1 MMKIDLAPN
10 GFIKEDGTYDQE
22 KALYEAGVRA
32 AVCVAKSSG
41 ESLVTTS
48 DIRKNNSKENLIRRG
63 LSTIKDAHTTP
74 SEQESV
80 GLEIT
85 GISRRLCL
93 IINNEKEYAADELS
107 LRYTEAK
114 QSPYNTEIEIKLYH
128 KWLEIFEKLLTN
140 DYYNY
145 FRSMLPSDAAVKRKI
160 KEKAQENA
168 RNFLGLATRTSIT
181 YTVPFA
187 QINKIAYMMQRV
199 IDNPLDEFEASCVP
213 EMEEFLRALKDKKVL
228 LTKNDV
234 YEMIVESKAL
244 QDEVEARGKNIPYRN
259 YKGNNSLFYE
269 NTKDIDLSLFAK
281 RNKWSTIDG
290 INEVTTSSISY
301 NNYQSLSC
309 LAQNQR
315 HRTIDLEMKMP
326 EYDEEVDFTVPVFL
340 NTYPNLVAEYL
351 RDLKRIIDVYPLGMQ
366 VKVNMNATYANLFN
380 YVSKERCCYRA
391 QTEIANMY
399 TLEII
404 PYVYNEL
411 LNKAKAAT
419 DPRVKAC
426 YEQKAMQVYSYLDK
440 YRCRYD
446 DYRCASPCP
455 EITRKMK
462 LSERKL

>member
-1 MMKIDLAPN
+1 MIDIKLAPN
-10 GFIKEDGTYDQE
+10 GFVKNGLYDQK

-32 AVCVAKSSG
+32 AVCVAKSND
-41 ESLVTTS
+41 ENLVTTE
-48 DIRKNNSKENLIRRG
+48 DIRKNNTEENLIRRG
-63 LSTIKDAHTTP
+63 MSTILQAHTTP

-93 IINNEKEYAADELS
+93 ILNNEKEYAADELS

-114 QSPYNTEIEIKLYH
+114 ESEYNTRMEIELYH
-128 KWLEIFEKLLTN
+128 KWLKKFEDILIK
-140 DYYNY
+140 DYWEY
-145 FRSMLPSDAAVKRKI
+145 FRSQTKTDNGAMKMIR
-160 KEKAQENA
+160 EKAQENA

-187 QINKIAYMMQRV
+187 QINKIAYMMERV
-199 IDNPLDEFEASCVP
+199 IENPLDAFEASCVP
-213 EMEEFLRALKDKKVL
+213 EMQEFLDALKAKKVL

-234 YEMIVESKAL
+234 YKMITSDKAL
-244 QDEVEARGKNIPYRN
+244 EEEVKQKGKNIPYLS
-259 YKGNNSLFYE
+259 YKDDDSLFFQ
-269 NTKDIDLSLFAK
+269 NTKDVDLSLFAK
-281 RNKWSTIDG
+281 RNKWSVIDYP
-290 INEVTTSSISY
+290 NEVTTSNISY

-326 EYDEEVDFTVPVFL
+326 ESDEEVDFAMPLVL
-340 NTYPNLVAEYL
+340 NEYPNLVTEYL
-351 RDLKRIIDVYPLGMQ
+351 RDISRLIDIYPLGMK

-404 PYVYNEL
+404 PYIYNEL
-411 LNKAKAAT
+411 LKKAEMETNPAAKAYYQQRALE
-419 DPRVKAC
+419 VG
-426 YEQKAMQVYSYLDK
+426 EYLNK
-440 YRCRYD
+440 YRCSYA
-446 DYRCASPCP
+446 DYHCTSPCYD
-455 EITRKMK
+455 IRTKRS
-462 LSERKL
+462 LSKRVL